1 MPKIIIVPSV
11 KANEWK
17 SWFFFCLKKTL
28 ITSQLATES
37 QDMKESE
44 DQQMLSL
51 AENIR
56 QMSTKI
62 F

>member
-1 MPKIIIVPSV
+1 MSE
-11 KANEWK
+11 NLD
-17 SWFFFCLKKTL
+17 FFFAWKKTL